1 MPSTSLIPSPRYD
14 GQPLASYAH
23 LNVKEVPIW
32 NRFLANKRAA
42 EYIGFDYDIKVG
54 KYALDAISNPTPDN
68 MLLLG
73 TMAKRIDVVG
83 FYMPYGIDI
92 FEIKPDRISN
102 GLSQLLLYKQLF
114 IQTFP
119 DINVRSMILVSDRND
134 EEVNSFAKSLDIT
147 VLIV

>member
-1 MPSTSLIPSPRYD
+1 MPSTSLIPFPRYD
-14 GQPLASYAH
+14 GQPLVSYAH
-23 LNVKEVPIW
+23 LNSKEAPLW
-32 NRFLANKRAA
+32 NKFLANKQASQ
-42 EYIGFDYDIKVG
+42 YIGFDYDIKVG
-54 KYALDAISNPTPDN
+54 KYALDAINSPTPEN
-68 MLLLG
+68 MILLG

-83 FYMPYGIDI
+83 FFMPHGVDI
-92 FEIKPDRISN
+92 FEVKPERITN

-147 VLIV
+147 VVIV